1 MEKITDAVGR
11 ERLIMKRPSAP
22 AVWGGLSHLDRPLLQ
37 PTMVMQKKMPAKKSL
52 QRFPFTGFTVW
63 RCIVYLSIFKGK
75 KPVKLVAEKS
85 LSFLPL

>member
-1 MEKITDAVGR
+1 MLWGEK
-11 ERLIMKRPSAP
+11 RLIMKSPSAP
-22 AVWGGLSHLDRPLLQ
+22 AVWDGPSRLDRPLLQ
-37 PTMVMQKKMPAKKSL
+37 PTMVMQKKMPAKKPL

-63 RCIVYLSIFKGK
+63 RCTVYLSIFKGR

>member
-11 ERLIMKRPSAP
+11 EKVDHEEPKRSSCMGWAFPFGQAIIT
-22 AVWGGLSHLDRPLLQ
+22 ACHGH
-37 PTMVMQKKMPAKKSL
+37 AKEKSL

-85 LSFLPL
+85 LSFLPLQ